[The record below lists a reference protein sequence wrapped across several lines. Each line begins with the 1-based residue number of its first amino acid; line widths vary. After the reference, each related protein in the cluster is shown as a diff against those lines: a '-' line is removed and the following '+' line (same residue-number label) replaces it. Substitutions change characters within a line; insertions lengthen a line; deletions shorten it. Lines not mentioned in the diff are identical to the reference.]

1 MEWVS
6 SFVLCWGL
14 FLTESYSFEH
24 TWSHTKRTYFLR
36 SGSNSGAS
44 SPFLKHIPTPHQL
57 SQELLVWLAHW
68 LANGFSII
76 KTISTHIPEHA
87 LGRGLSLLPC
97 NWDIK
102 LFIIRLHTTSLPRS
116 THILWGSLHVRDHS
130 TTGLWPGT
138 LSFPYGFPLGKEAWP
153 SCLVLVRQE
162 YGQIWQLGNVAF
174 SVIQIQPVVL
184 SATFESFML
193 PMQR

>member
-1 MEWVS
+1 MFSEWVFTGKKLVPVCIRMNNLRSAHRDSFTFFSFIRIALMEWVS

-24 TWSHTKRTYFLR
+24 TWSHTRRTYFLR
-36 SGSNSGAS
+36 SGSTSGAS

-138 LSFPYGFPLGKEAWP
+138 LSFP
-153 SCLVLVRQE
+153 
-162 YGQIWQLGNVAF
+162 
-174 SVIQIQPVVL
+174 
-184 SATFESFML
+184 
-193 PMQR
+193 